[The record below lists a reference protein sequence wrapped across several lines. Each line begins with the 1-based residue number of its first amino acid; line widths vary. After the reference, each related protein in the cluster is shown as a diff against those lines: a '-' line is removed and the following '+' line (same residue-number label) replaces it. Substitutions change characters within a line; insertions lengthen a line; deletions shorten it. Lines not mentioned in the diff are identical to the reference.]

1 MNNRTGNY
9 MPKSRIEKNATTSVK
24 TMGRDEIKVKKV
36 SSKNPKVTRTQFE
49 EEEYEYAKGGGVRK
63 SLFSNREYSYGRNWT
78 NDHRHHNK
86 SEDYEVPMSNR
97 KRKYEDGGGIGTAKP
112 ISYSEEEKG
121 LYLVE
126 FSDGENIYVD
136 FTLPDFADQ
145 RSEEFIFQQAIHNY
159 EREMEDNFAKGGG
172 VRKVNGREYSYGR
185 NWTND
190 HRHHNKRENYEVP
203 MSDRKGMFA
212 DGGSV
217 NMNKHIWEGWTVGS
231 FIDDLEP
238 QFDMINRGQSWQK
251 PFTTREEVKRWAMDN
266 QPYYK
271 KYIPEVVDYFWAK
284 SQNKNYYED
293 GGQIDA
299 ETQSKI
305 DEIESTVKRFE
316 GFIANI
322 KAKANGKLDA
332 ETQAKIDGIELDLVG
347 FRKTASNMKANA
359 LAELKAKSTTSVK
372 AEPKATAPAKPRV
385 TAPAKPRVTAPAKPK
400 ATAPVKSKSEDVAE
414 NLMEVYDDALDGLKV
429 ESGSEV
435 YGSIDIQKELKKIL
449 DKKITEKS
457 FSKEVGDVL
466 TDENYHSLKN
476 YLALSGLLGKATEN
490 EYLGNFKKYK
500 GKGFWNPSVF
510 GIYFGIEVEKEKVA
524 PAKVK
529 AEPKAKTTTPT
540 ETKTTAPT
548 ETKTTKVK
556 SPSMVT
562 VEGKE
567 IDMDS
572 AEFCDYLLKKFKDRR
587 EKSKNAP
594 KKKTPSVMAKIT
606 SNVEKSVVQ
615 AIKSSVESNKK
626 AIEKNPD
633 FFVKKVEKLESSTK
647 SFLQSMK
654 DVLGDDFKEGEIAST
669 MKHIEELTQS
679 LIEKYKTK

>member
-9 MPKSRIEKNATTSVK
+9 IPKSRIEKNTTTSVK
-24 TMGRDEIKVKKV
+24 TMDRDEIKVKKD
-36 SSKNPKVTRTQFE
+36 STKHPKVTRTQFE

-78 NDHRHHNK
+78 NEHRHHNK
-86 SEDYEVPMSNR
+86 SEDYEVPMSDR
-97 KRKYEDGGGIGTAKP
+97 KRRYA
-112 ISYSEEEKG
+112 
-121 LYLVE
+121 
-126 FSDGENIYVD
+126 N
-136 FTLPDFADQ
+136 
-145 RSEEFIFQQAIHNY
+145 
-159 EREMEDNFAKGGG
+159 
-172 VRKVNGREYSYGR
+172 
-185 NWTND
+185 
-190 HRHHNKRENYEVP
+190 
-203 MSDRKGMFA
+203 
-212 DGGSV
+212 GGSV

-251 PFTTREEVKRWAMDN
+251 PFATREEVKRWAMDN

-271 KYIPEVVDYFWAK
+271 KYIPEVVDYFWSK
-284 SQNKNYYED
+284 SQNKNNYYVN
-293 GGQIDA
+293 GGSVDA
-299 ETQSKI
+299 EQ
-305 DEIESTVKRFE
+305 
-316 GFIANI
+316 
-322 KAKANGKLDA
+322 
-332 ETQAKIDGIELDLVG
+332 QAKIDGIEEFINNPENQKNDPATVERFKGIL
-347 FRKTASNMKANA
+347 ANI
-359 LAELKAKSTTSVK
+359 KAKIKETAKAEPKVTAP
-372 AEPKATAPAKPRV
+372 AEPKATAPVKPRA

-476 YLALSGLLGKATEN
+476 YLALSGLLGKTTEN

-510 GIYFGIEVEKEKVA
+510 GFEVEKEKVA

-529 AEPKAKTTTPT
+529 AEPKEKTTT
-540 ETKTTAPT
+540 PT

-567 IDMDS
+567 MDMES

-669 MKHIEELTQS
+669 MKHIEELTES
-679 LIEKYKTK
+679 LIAKYKTK